1 MLIAHAD
8 DLKYNEE
15 QEVVRTSIHGGDQ
28 MPKLIKKRIKKIG
41 APPGTLVHI
50 GTKKEERP
58 RITVIDY
65 DESTFEEKQV
75 DRVEECFVFKDKPTV
90 TWINIDGI
98 HEVALLEKLGQCY
111 GVHPLILEDI
121 LNTDQRPKMDDMDE
135 YIFIVLKMLFYN
147 HVKSELQVEQ
157 VSIVFGKNFV
167 ISFQERQGD
176 VFDPIRERIRTRK
189 GRVRMLGADYLAYAL
204 LDVIIDNYFIVLEK
218 LGETIE
224 ELEENFVTEPTQ
236 ASLRTLHELKRE
248 GIFLR
253 KAIWPLRE
261 LVAGLERGESDLI
274 QDSTRPYLRDLY
286 DHAVQLIDTTE
297 TFQQMLS
304 GLHDIYLS
312 SASNRMNE
320 IMKVLTIIATIFIPL
335 SFVAGIYGMNFQYMP
350 ETQWHW
356 GYFGALGVMAVAA
369 LGMLYFFKRKGWI

>member
-1 MLIAHAD
+1 
-8 DLKYNEE
+8 
-15 QEVVRTSIHGGDQ
+15 